1 MDNEIINLGEWNLP
15 KGWDDISLKTFQEIE
30 RYYSNKDQKFD
41 IRDVLHI
48 VCNKTID
55 DVNALPLS
63 ITEKLLEHLAWFT
76 EQPKYDEP
84 TNELVIN
91 KERYIVNVKEK
102 LKTGE
107 FVAVDTVLK
116 SDEHNY
122 AAILAI
128 LCRKEGELYDSKFE
142 NEVLPERIKMFEGI
156 PMLQAMRVITFFLQL
171 WVALETNSK
180 LYSKVEEALNLTAKN
195 IESSQKLGVFKKQS
209 LNWQIRKLRKL
220 LKSTSNT

>member
-76 EQPKYDEP
+76 EQPKYGEP
-84 TNELVIN
+84 TNELIIN
-91 KERYIVNVKEK
+91 KEKYIVNVKEK

-142 NEVLPERIKMFEGI
+142 NEVLPERIKMFEDI

-171 WVALETNSK
+171 WVVLETNSK

-195 IESSQKLGVFKKQS
+195 IENSQKLGVFKKQS

>member
-63 ITEKLLEHLAWFT
+63 ITEKLLERLAWFT
-76 EQPKYDEP
+76 EQPKYGEP

-91 KERYIVNVKEK
+91 KEKYIVNVKEK

-116 SDEHNY
+116 SD
-122 AAILAI
+122 
-128 LCRKEGELYDSKFE
+128 
-142 NEVLPERIKMFEGI
+142 
-156 PMLQAMRVITFFLQL
+156 
-171 WVALETNSK
+171 
-180 LYSKVEEALNLTAKN
+180 
-195 IESSQKLGVFKKQS
+195 
-209 LNWQIRKLRKL
+209 
-220 LKSTSNT
+220 

>member
-76 EQPKYDEP
+76 EQPIYGEP

-91 KERYIVNVKEK
+91 KEKYIVNVKEK

-195 IESSQKLGVFKKQS
+195 IESSQKLGVFKRQS